1 VDARAML
8 SVVEN
13 PALLGVADEV
23 NARLGRV
30 LDGLAANS
38 AQAVSEVE

>member
-1 VDARAML
+1 ML

-13 PALLGVADEV
+13 PGLLGVADEV

-38 AQAVSEVE
+38 AQFVSEVE